1 MIDPDTPYGV
11 VDNDTGEVVYKT
23 TYKNRNKARSIKDKK
38 DLKHGKVKYS
48 VKVLEEESMREGS
61 MKKTSRFKEGDK
73 VEHKEEKRG
82 VGTVVSRSGDTVGVR
97 WPSGQESHNHG
108 MLRKTGVKE
117 GHEDP
122 LSYWNDEEEP
132 YDYDGNE
139 DDLDYELRDRM
150 RAIKAK
156 EKEEREKKSVKEV
169 NKGQKKELK
178 KISKELSN
186 ASKMHKGQSD
196 RISDLLD
203 KDDEKEDIE
212 EGKAKNC
219 GCGQDPCVTY
229 GIAEELENP
238 EKADLDKDGELSSYE
253 KKRGKAIEKSMK
265 KKKDLKETLYESRDS
280 KLYQKLLK
288 KWTKK

>member
-48 VKVLEEESMREGS
+48 VKVLEEKNMKEGS

-73 VEHKEEKRG
+73 VEHKEEDRG
-82 VGTVVSRSGDTVGVR
+82 VGTVVSRSGNTVGVR
-97 WPSGQESHNHG
+97 WSSGQQSHDHG
-108 MLRKTGVKE
+108 MLKNSMKE

-122 LSYWNDEEEP
+122 LSYYDDEEEP

-156 EKEEREKKSVKEV
+156 EKEEEDDNNDDKEGREED
-169 NKGQKKELK
+169 G
-178 KISKELSN
+178 I
-186 ASKMHKGQSD
+186 
-196 RISDLLD
+196 
-203 KDDEKEDIE
+203 EK
-212 EGKAKNC
+212 
-219 GCGQDPCVTY
+219 
-229 GIAEELENP
+229 AEET
-238 EKADLDKDGELSSYE
+238 
-253 KKRGKAIEKSMK
+253 I
-265 KKKDLKETLYESRDS
+265 
-280 KLYQKLLK
+280 
-288 KWTKK
+288 